1 MPDDLEKI
9 KFDKMVSEMK
19 FLETEFK
26 YQKMITDDAAP
37 SFNLEVHKE
46 LERRGRVDVLAAQQK
61 PKPNRAQRRA
71 AKKASKGT
79 SKLFKKIAKEL
90 HPDKLL
96 NQDDQSAS
104 EKKEKFLEA
113 TEAKEDNNS
122 LKLYS
127 IAMEL
132 GLSIDTISD
141 ENMAVFQQQIDNL
154 KQEILNVKGTWIYGW
169 SQEPAEEKKELII
182 KKFVDN
188 LIQISDNKN
197 KLE

>member
-1 MPDDLEKI
+1 
-9 KFDKMVSEMK
+9 MK

-26 YQKMITDDAAP
+26 YQKMIADDAVP
-37 SFNLEVHKE
+37 SFNLEVRKE
-46 LERRGRVDVLAAQQK
+46 LERRNRVDVLVAQQK
-61 PKPNRAQRRA
+61 PKLNRAQRRA

-79 SKLFKKIAKEL
+79 SKLYKKIAKEL
-90 HPDKLL
+90 HPDKFV
-96 NQDDQSAS
+96 NQDDQATA

-113 TEAKEDNNS
+113 TEAKEEDNS

-132 GLSIDTISD
+132 GLSIDAISD
-141 ENMAVFQQQIDNL
+141 ESMAVFQQQIDNL
-154 KQEILNVKGTWIYGW
+154 KKEILDVKGTWIYGW
-169 SQEPAEEKKELII
+169 SQEPAEDKKEIII

-188 LIQISDNKN
+188 LIQMNDNKD

>member
-1 MPDDLEKI
+1 
-9 KFDKMVSEMK
+9 MK

-26 YQKMITDDAAP
+26 YQKMITDDAVP

>member
-1 MPDDLEKI
+1 MSGDLEKI

-26 YQKMITDDAAP
+26 YQKMIADDALP
-37 SFNLEVHKE
+37 SFNLEVRKE
-46 LERRGRVDVLAAQQK
+46 LEKRGRVDILAAKQE

-79 SKLFKKIAKEL
+79 SKLYKKIAKEL
-90 HPDKLL
+90 HPDKLID
-96 NQDDQSAS
+96 QDEKTAS

-113 TEAKEDNNS
+113 TEAKEKDNS

-132 GLSIDTISD
+132 GLSIDPLSEEGMT
-141 ENMAVFQQQIDNL
+141 AFQDQIDNL
-154 KQEILNVKGTWIYGW
+154 KKEIFNLKGTWVYGW
-169 SQEPAEEKKELII
+169 SQESSEDKREIII

-188 LIQISDNKN
+188 LIQMSDNKN